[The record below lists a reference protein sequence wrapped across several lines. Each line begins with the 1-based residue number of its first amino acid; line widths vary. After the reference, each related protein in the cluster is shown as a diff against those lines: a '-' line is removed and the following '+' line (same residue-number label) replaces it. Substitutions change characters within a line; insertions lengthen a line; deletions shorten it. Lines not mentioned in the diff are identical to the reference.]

1 MSVLKIPNGPNS
13 IIKGTPLSALLD
25 KEAITQLAKN
35 LHSVDSDFKTRKF
48 INDALKGIE
57 PLGIKDRGT
66 HIAQSLHRFLPECY
80 SQSIAII
87 LNSLTPP
94 LEKTEDNGLAPMFY
108 MPHNSF
114 VALYGVEPMY
124 NNGVDPFDI
133 SMKAQ
138 HALTQRFTCEFSI
151 RAFIEHDQKRTL
163 SVLKKWMKD
172 PNPHVRRL
180 CSEGTRSRLPW
191 ATKLHAIAKD
201 PSPVLPMLEH
211 LKNDSELYVRRS
223 VANHV
228 GDIAKDHKDLA
239 FDLCEKWLEGA
250 SDELKWVIRHA
261 VRNPFKKGEPR
272 AIALRKA
279 AK

>member
-1 MSVLKIPNGPNS
+1 MTQFNIPNAPNS
-13 IIKGTPLSALLD
+13 IKKGTPLSTLLD
-25 KEAITQLAKN
+25 KEAITHLAKN
-35 LHSVDSDFKTRKF
+35 LNLVDSEFKSRKF

-57 PLGIKDRGT
+57 PLGIKDRGV
-66 HIAQSLHRFLPECY
+66 HIAQSMHRFLPECY
-80 SQSIAII
+80 SDALDII
-87 LNSLTPP
+87 MHSLTPP

-114 VALYGVEPMY
+114 VAMYGVDPKY
-124 NNGVDPFDI
+124 NGDIDPFDI
-133 SMKAQ
+133 SMDAQ

-151 RAFIEHDQKRTL
+151 RSFIEHDQKRTL
-163 SVLKKWMKD
+163 AVLKKWMKD

-191 ATKLHAIAKD
+191 ATKLQSIALD
-201 PSPVLPMLEH
+201 PTPVLPILKR
-211 LKNDSELYVRRS
+211 LKNDPDLYVRRS
-223 VANHV
+223 VANHI

-239 FDLCEKWLEGA
+239 FDLCEEWLEGA
-250 SDELKWVIRHA
+250 SDELKWLIRHA